1 VLKLISLFASY
12 MDMFFRIVLNQA
24 LLPFEFAGFE
34 FLYSGFKTVSPELNQ
49 NGFKSPPFKFSIND
63 V

>member
-1 VLKLISLFASY
+1 

>member
-1 VLKLISLFASY
+1 

-24 LLPFEFAGFE
+24 LLPFKFA
-34 FLYSGFKTVSPELNQ
+34 GFKTVSPELNQ